1 MKIAFQ
7 RRNNAFIKDA
17 RLSWTVRTAA
27 VRHLYG
33 AIASSLRR
41 TYDSFTA
48 YLSRLYAVKKVPL
61 RRKGGERTIPVN
73 SYSGFQRLIVLL
85 TY

>member
-7 RRNNAFIKDA
+7 RRKNAFMRDA

-27 VRHLYG
+27 VQYLYG

-48 YLSRLYAVKKVPL
+48 YLSRLYAVKKASL
-61 RRKGGERTIPVN
+61 RRKGGERTISVN
-73 SYSGFQRLIVLL
+73 SYSVF
-85 TY
+85 

>member
-7 RRNNAFIKDA
+7 RRKGAFMSDA
-17 RLSWTVRTAA
+17 RLSRTVRTAA

-61 RRKGGERTIPVN
+61 RRKGELGALQVN
-73 SYSGFQRLIVLL
+73 SYSGFQERFVLL
-85 TY
+85 TH

>member
-7 RRNNAFIKDA
+7 RRKCSFMSDE
-17 RLSWTVRTAA
+17 RLSWTVRTAF

-41 TYDSFTA
+41 TCGSITA

-61 RRKGGERTIPVN
+61 RHKGEVVAILSN
-73 SYSGFQRLIVLL
+73 AYSEFQILHSLLIR
-85 TY
+85 